1 MQEKMQK
8 MRRCEAFS
16 KSGLIQ
22 TGLITK
28 FSGDYTQ
35 AI

>member
-1 MQEKMQK
+1 MQK

-16 KSGLIQ
+16 KRELIRNGLIA
-22 TGLITK
+22 K
-28 FSGDYTQ
+28 FSGDYRQ

>member
-16 KSGLIQ
+16 KCELIRYGLMA
-22 TGLITK
+22 K
-28 FSGDYTQ
+28 FSDDYTRT
-35 AI
+35 